1 MILHFTTDL
10 RIKQERLAE
19 VFYTFRILSE
29 ILSPFALCLW
39 LFAENGGIILHV
51 NGKIVESRAYPYK
64 KAIRRFLCVR
74 LPLKHKKRA
83 FPSRSEKRS
92 KKPKSPY
99 LLIRTR
105 YPVFSPCEDGE
116 KEKPSEKRFCEKI
129 NRFYAESAERF
140 ASDVPPKDRK
150 KAILLAEKSQKPCSF
165 VWHTEVP
172 FNGKELLSVFTD
184 ISGFDGENTV
194 KRRFCARGRSQERLA
209 AHAEKRL
216 FHRCKAAKKCSK
228 NALRYCRKQR
238 TARNFYIL

>member
-1 MILHFTTDL
+1 MRSFTFETQ
-10 RIKQERLAE
+10 KKSFSEPVGKTEQKAE
-19 VFYTFRILSE
+19 
-29 ILSPFALCLW
+29 
-39 LFAENGGIILHV
+39 
-51 NGKIVESRAYPYK
+51 K
-64 KAIRRFLCVR
+64 
-74 LPLKHKKRA
+74 
-83 FPSRSEKRS
+83 
-92 KKPKSPY
+92 PY

-150 KAILLAEKSQKPCSF
+150 KAIFLAEKSQKPCSF

-194 KRRFCARGRSQERLA
+194 KRRFCALWSVSDGSL
-209 AHAEKRL
+209 L
-216 FHRCKAAKKCSK
+216 MPKKVFFTG
-228 NALRYCRKQR
+228 AKQR
-238 TARNFYIL
+238 KNVVKMLCDIAESNARRGIFTYYDNFAAIINKHFSFDSFYFVPNGAAFYFDGGLLSPRTEEVTVFVAPFEKLDGILKIVPEQ